1 MVNLLGGC
9 RIYVIKMG
17 EEPYKLEHVFVMA
30 QGNAEQK
37 NPAIVTAPNS
47 LYTDERIMIEMSM
60 FRDGLKENVSYTE
73 YTENQ
78 LKSKTTNTSSD
89 MVNGVNVN
97 EGVPNTKTYM
107 LLMRIIM
114 E

>member
-1 MVNLLGGC
+1 MPYLC
-9 RIYVIKMG
+9 HKEG

-60 FRDGLKENVSYTE
+60 FRDGLQENVSYTE

-78 LKSKTTNTSSD
+78 LKSKASNTSSD
-89 MVNGVNVN
+89 MVNQKNKSSNIKKEKKRVNQRW
-97 EGVPNTKTYM
+97 GF
-107 LLMRIIM
+107 
-114 E
+114 